1 MIQKLNISF
10 IGGGNMAHS
19 LIHGL
24 IDNGA
29 DVSRIKIGE
38 PNHSRRKEL
47 SKSFKV
53 EIHEDNLSSIKN
65 SEIIV
70 LAVKPHIV
78 ETVITDLTEK
88 ISHSKTLVLSIA
100 AGITIQNIESWS
112 RPDIPI
118 IRAMPNTPSLV
129 KAGITALCAN
139 SYVTLN
145 QKKKAESIMSAG
157 GTVLWLEDE
166 KLMNIITAISGS
178 GPAYFFYFMESLV
191 QAAILEGIDEKLAKK
206 LVLETTIGAAQ
217 LASETQESLSILR
230 EKVTSRGGTTEAAI
244 EVFEAYDV
252 NEVIKK
258 AVSAARIRAK
268 NLAIPSGDNY
278 G

>member
-1 MIQKLNISF
+1 M
-10 IGGGNMAHS
+10 
-19 LIHGL
+19 
-24 IDNGA
+24 
-29 DVSRIKIGE
+29 
-38 PNHSRRKEL
+38 
-47 SKSFKV
+47 
-53 EIHEDNLSSIKN
+53 
-65 SEIIV
+65 
-70 LAVKPHIV
+70 KPHIV

-268 NLAIPSGDNY
+268 NLAIPSGDNN